1 MQRLGGGNVP
11 CIPGTARR
19 SAWLE
24 NGKAPGANVTEA
36 MEPTLV
42 CRSIRGIFGFAS
54 EMGSVAGLAPSA
66 AGFCVDERVEGRE
79 LS

>member
-1 MQRLGGGNVP
+1 MP

-24 NGKAPGANVTEA
+24 NGKAPGGNVMEA
-36 MEPTLV
+36 MEATLV
-42 CRSIRGIFGFAS
+42 CRSIQGIFGFAS

-66 AGFCVDERVEGRE
+66 AGFYVEERVEGRE
-79 LS
+79 LH